1 MANILIANLFTK
13 NQDGKDSD
21 VRQFRSAVTDTVKKQ
36 GSKVSSFSIDDG
48 IVTMIIEDETV
59 VSKLKEDLKPL
70 EGVTVTVVGSALE
83 AFIGRHNSQRT
94 VGK

>member
-1 MANILIANLFTK
+1 MANLLIAGLFTK

-48 IVTMIIEDETV
+48 IVTMIVEDEAV
-59 VSKLKEDLKPL
+59 
-70 EGVTVTVVGSALE
+70 A
-83 AFIGRHNSQRT
+83 
-94 VGK
+94 

>member
-83 AFIGRHNSQRT
+83 AFIGRHNGKRT
-94 VGK
+94 AGK